1 MADGDELEIG
11 ENNQAQS
18 MTQLVLGLG
27 NPPRRCSK
35 WALAAVQA
43 SASMELAVLDSKAKG
58 APPVQVSTER
68 AASGS
73 RETVEVLV
81 SMELAKPGLRERAVS
96 SA

>member
-1 MADGDELEIG
+1 MADGYELEIG

-27 NPPRRCSK
+27 NPSTT
-35 WALAAVQA
+35 L
-43 SASMELAVLDSKAKG
+43 
-58 APPVQVSTER
+58 QVSTERAASGLREKVEALVSMER

>member
-1 MADGDELEIG
+1 
-11 ENNQAQS
+11 

-27 NPPRRCSK
+27 NPSTT
-35 WALAAVQA
+35 L
-43 SASMELAVLDSKAKG
+43 
-58 APPVQVSTER
+58 QVSTER

>member
-27 NPPRRCSK
+27 NPSTT
-35 WALAAVQA
+35 L
-43 SASMELAVLDSKAKG
+43 
-58 APPVQVSTER
+58 QVSTER
-68 AASGS
+68 AGL

>member
-27 NPPRRCSK
+27 NPSTT
-35 WALAAVQA
+35 L
-43 SASMELAVLDSKAKG
+43 
-58 APPVQVSTER
+58 QVSTER
-68 AASGS
+68 AASGL

>member
-1 MADGDELEIG
+1 
-11 ENNQAQS
+11 

-27 NPPRRCSK
+27 NPSTT
-35 WALAAVQA
+35 L
-43 SASMELAVLDSKAKG
+43 
-58 APPVQVSTER
+58 QVSTER
-68 AASGS
+68 SGL